1 MILFFQESWEPQ
13 MQSKHEKTL
22 QSEYEG
28 DVNVKAII
36 QSLRRELENM
46 KIEENKA
53 VDKFSNMNL
62 RLLIKWRVVVRILVI
77 EEL

>member
-1 MILFFQESWEPQ
+1 MKATNA
-13 MQSKHEKTL
+13 KHAWKTL

-28 DVNVKAII
+28 DVNVRAII

-46 KIEENKA
+46 KIEENKV
-53 VDKFSNMNL
+53 VDKFSNMIL

-77 EEL
+77 